1 MGLDSILPTLLLGLA
16 SDPKEADDLAAKHPD
31 IVGRLLEKM
40 DAWWDPGVAAGEAP
54 ADEDRA

>member
-31 IVGRLLEKM
+31 ISS